1 MTSTHE
7 SLSSSVD
14 LIASVASPSQLD
26 TLQTHRI
33 STSLLQNH
41 QEEAILDVEGLM
53 DNQETAQIRL
63 DEYQGKEVENK
74 GTQDKEV
81 AIHPEGVIA
90 QDQAAPEGLIETSM
104 LTEQEKTEDTQA
116 EKSVDNTGKFQI
128 VEAESFT
135 EVIGSE
141 IDSTDIDGNDIDG
154 DNIDGDEIDIN
165 VSAELTEQPIPA
177 EVAPPANGFGNFGF
191 CPEIL
196 TAIESMGYSEPS
208 PIQKAAIPELM
219 LGRDVLGQAQTGTG
233 KTAAFGLPLLA
244 AIDPDLRHPQVL
256 VLAPTRELAMQVAE
270 SFNSYAAHMPRVK
283 VLAIYGGAD
292 FRDQIHHLRR
302 GVQIVVGTPGRVMDH
317 MRQGTLDL
325 SNLRTLVLDEADE
338 MLRMG
343 FIDDVEWVLNQLP
356 EQRQVVLF
364 SATMPTEIRRISQ
377 KYLNSPAEVT
387 IRQKGDDSSRIRQ
400 RYLTVHGPQKLA
412 ALERVLEAEGSEGVI
427 IFART
432 KAITLTVA
440 ESLEAHGY
448 DVAVLNGDVPQA
460 QRERTIER
468 LRSGKVN
475 VLVATDV
482 AARGL
487 DVERIGLVINYDIP
501 FDAEAYVHRIGRTGR
516 AGRTGDAILFLT
528 PRERRFLSGLERAV
542 ARPIE
547 PMEVPSNATINQH
560 RLDRL
565 RLRLTA
571 QLQSQLGVV
580 SNSETELTA
589 KSSANL
595 TSKEATKDSENDLAA
610 ESTKT
615 IDKSTSNSTSKTPNF
630 SVSAASMPSQERVL
644 LAEILQR
651 VAGEQSCTAE
661 QLALAAIELTLAGK
675 PLLLQGEESWNQ
687 GRSTAVGRDGDR
699 SDGRR
704 PREANREPGRLMMDG
719 RGPRGER
726 PPGPP
731 EGHMERFRVEVGWR
745 DRIKPGNIVGAI
757 ANEAGL
763 NGKAIGRIQI
773 FDTHSTVDL
782 PKGMPEDVFQGL
794 RQLRIMN
801 KPLQISR
808 IKD

>member
-1 MTSTHE
+1 MTSTQE
-7 SLSSSVD
+7 SLSCSLD
-14 LIASVASPSQLD
+14 LIVPVDSPNQSDSVH
-26 TLQTHRI
+26 THRVSADCISTDCISTNRI
-33 STSLLQNH
+33 STNLLKNH
-41 QEEAILDVEGLM
+41 QAPICLDSLEPSEA
-53 DNQETAQIRL
+53 QAT
-63 DEYQGKEVENK
+63 
-74 GTQDKEV
+74 TQDHLDQKAGDANNSLENELNADQLDIEAV
-81 AIHPEGVIA
+81 VIE
-90 QDQAAPEGLIETSM
+90 DHSSIEAANLSAETEANLGKTNSVKLIEASFMTLNSNSLSALTSSNEEGNV
-104 LTEQEKTEDTQA
+104 TDN
-116 EKSVDNTGKFQI
+116 SVDN
-128 VEAESFT
+128 EL
-135 EVIGSE
+135 
-141 IDSTDIDGNDIDG
+141 DI
-154 DNIDGDEIDIN
+154 
-165 VSAELTEQPIPA
+165 SAEQQKSLAADPET
-177 EVAPPANGFGNFGF
+177 NGFSSFGF

-196 TAIESMGYSEPS
+196 TAIGAMGYREPS

-244 AIDPDLRHPQVL
+244 AIDPELRHPQVL

-270 SFNSYAAHMPRVK
+270 AFNSYAANMPRVR

-364 SATMPTEIRRISQ
+364 SATMPNEIRRISQ
-377 KYLNSPAEVT
+377 KYLSSPAEVT

-560 RLDRL
+560 RLDQL
-565 RLRLTA
+565 RLKLTT
-571 QLQSQLGVV
+571 QLQSQSPNPPGQSTAE
-580 SNSETELTA
+580 SNKDLA
-589 KSSANL
+589 KDSGSKDAKFLSPLSSAP
-595 TSKEATKDSENDLAA
+595 SE
-610 ESTKT
+610 E
-615 IDKSTSNSTSKTPNF
+615 
-630 SVSAASMPSQERVL
+630 QVL
-644 LAEILQR
+644 LVEILQR
-651 VAGEQSCTAE
+651 VASEQSCTAE
-661 QLALAAIELTLAGK
+661 QLALAALELSLAGK

-687 GRSTAVGRDGDR
+687 GRLAAVGRDADR
-699 SDGRR
+699 GDGRR
-704 PREANREPGRLMMDG
+704 PREAGRELG
-719 RGPRGER
+719 RGGGEARGSRGER

-731 EGHMERFRVEVGWR
+731 ESHMERFRVEVGWR

-808 IKD
+808 IND